1 MRIALVIPP
10 KAAYDGPNDVT
21 MVLVGPGLPLP
32 TQAVPE
38 GLPPGDGA
46 IFAEINPDQGPFP
59 LRNFLGNWYGPNF
72 DINLPAT
79 GRFQIRVYSPSDW
92 RGEYILTS
100 AGNDPNA
107 GTLEDT
113 KLPTPGDINQDGK
126 VDTSD
131 AVQGLIIAL
140 GVEPVENTFALMS
153 GDVAPPGDPDRFL
166 VPGDGVIDLS
176 DVTRILRRA
185 VGLDTS
191 PDWPD

>member
-1 MRIALVIPP
+1 
-10 KAAYDGPNDVT
+10 
-21 MVLVGPGLPLP
+21 
-32 TQAVPE
+32 
-38 GLPPGDGA
+38 LPPGDGA
-46 IFAEINPDQGPFP
+46 IFAAINPDEGPFP
-59 LRNFLGNWYGPNF
+59 HRNFLGNWYGPRF
-72 DINLPAT
+72 DLDLPAS
-79 GRFQIRVYSPSDW
+79 GRFEIRIFSPSDW

-100 AGNDPNA
+100 TGNDPNA

-113 KLPTPGDINQDGK
+113 QLPTPGDINQDGK
-126 VDTSD
+126 VDMSD

-140 GVEPVENTFALMS
+140 DVEPVENTFALMS
-153 GDVAPPGDPDRFL
+153 GDVAPPSDPDRFL